1 MRKLNSAQGN
11 LKVARGRF
19 KEIKV
24 KIKHFCLECNKPCSV
39 VNLSRSFQ
47 ELLFCNSWF

>member
-1 MRKLNSAQGN
+1 MMRKLNQAQGN

-24 KIKHFCLECNKPCSV
+24 KIKPYSV

-47 ELLFCNSWF
+47 ELLFCNIWF